1 MLIFVDMIGV
11 EAQLWLRHC
20 LEGGVLEDPAV
31 DYLAEKVDGMDAAA
45 LMEAMGLIRKRLAEI
60 EVLEG
65 TDEGEKILVTRDYRI
80 LLPERFNTEIRM
92 RPLVKTVFLLF
103 LRHPEG
109 IRFGDLP
116 AYRNEMMDLYRGIT
130 RRAGGPEIEALEG
143 TDDGERILV
152 TRDYR
157 ILLPDRFGM
166 EIRLR
171 PLVKTVFLLF
181 LRHPEGIRFGNLRD
195 YRQELMDLYQGITR
209 RGDLRQI
216 AESVDRLVDPKDNS
230 IHEKAA
236 NLSAALSRYFK
247 PQELPAYVLTG
258 KAGAPKR
265 IRLDRSRVE
274 WE

>member
-45 LMEAMGLIRKRLAEI
+45 LLEAMGLIRKRLAEI

-80 LLPERFNTEIRM
+80 LLPDRFNTEIRM

-130 RRAGGPEIEALEG
+130 RRAGGPEIEQS
-143 TDDGERILV
+143 I
-152 TRDYR
+152 
-157 ILLPDRFGM
+157 
-166 EIRLR
+166 
-171 PLVKTVFLLF
+171 
-181 LRHPEGIRFGNLRD
+181 
-195 YRQELMDLYQGITR
+195 
-209 RGDLRQI
+209 
-216 AESVDRLVDPKDNS
+216 DRLVNPRDNS

-236 NLSAALSRYFK
+236 NLSATLSRYFR
-247 PQELPAYVLTG
+247 PQELHAYTLTG
-258 KAGAPKR
+258 KAGTPKR
-265 IRLDRSRVE
+265 IRLDRTLVE